1 MIRIREALVVEG
13 KYDVMRLRQVVD
25 TLVIATGGFRIFKDA
40 DRVQWLRRL
49 AQTRGLIVLTDS
61 DGAGLVIRRFL
72 QGVLPPEQIRQ
83 AYIPMIAGK
92 EKRKVHPSAEGLL
105 GVEGMDEQT
114 LLQALVRAG
123 AHIEGEDAPSQQ
135 AFTVAELYTDGLIG
149 KADSAALRRTLLT
162 QLQLPTY
169 LSAKHLPQV
178 LGGCVSREQY
188 RQQLHIARENL
199 KKENKS
205 S

>member
-13 KYDVMRLRQVVD
+13 KYDVMRLRRTVD
-25 TLVIATGGFRIFKDA
+25 TLIVATGGFRIFKDT

-83 AYIPMIAGK
+83 AYVPMIAGK
-92 EKRKVHPSAEGLL
+92 ERRKARPSAEGLL
-105 GVEGMDEQT
+105 GVEGMDEEI

-123 AHIEGEDAPSQQ
+123 AHIEGEDVPQPEQ
-135 AFTVAELYTDGLIG
+135 FTLARLYDDGLVG
-149 KADSAALRRTLLT
+149 KENSTALRRELLT

-178 LGGCVSREQY
+178 LGGCVSVQQY
-188 RQQLHIARENL
+188 EQQLEAAREKL

>member
-25 TLVIATGGFRIFKDA
+25 TLIIATGGFRIFKDA

-92 EKRKVHPSAEGLL
+92 ERRKAAPSAEGLL

-114 LLQALVRAG
+114 LLQALQRAG
-123 AHIEGEDAPSQQ
+123 AHFEGEDAPPQE

-149 KADSAALRRTLLT
+149 KADSAALRRALLA

-188 RQQLHIARENL
+188 RQQLQLARENL